1 MQGLKAVENGI
12 SGLRKACR
20 MPNRRRATGLAV
32 CKKAELHT
40 TVPAFPPAL
49 IPHDPLRHREC
60 STTSSSSAHNDI
72 ANDTPIIQH
81 ITPRY
86 LGRSTKSSSTTHHVI
101 MNCAAIGET
110 VLLWLQLSQ
119 RIHP

>member
-1 MQGLKAVENGI
+1 
-12 SGLRKACR
+12 
-20 MPNRRRATGLAV
+20 MPLSPNFQSDAYRIRSTGLAV

-60 STTSSSSAHNDI
+60 STTSSS
-72 ANDTPIIQH
+72 
-81 ITPRY
+81 
-86 LGRSTKSSSTTHHVI
+86 TTHNVI
-101 MNCAAIGET
+101 MNRGAIGET

-119 RIHP
+119 RIRP